1 MAERPILFSGAMVRA
16 ILDGRKTQTRRVIKP
31 QPEPFGVSSYGGT
44 RQGWTWKPDSLRRS
58 WNDDDKDPYRA
69 DPKRMTALAL
79 ACECPYG
86 KPGDRLWG
94 RETLQW
100 GARNNPEPRYNHLWR
115 YAADNKA
122 VMVSKEHETEM
133 RVWAHHKEG
142 DVCVSIHMPRWASR
156 LTLEITK
163 VRVERV
169 QQITPDDCIAE
180 GIEYPVAP
188 SGTPGKVNPL
198 INISDRN
205 LTPHLMKIK
214 GKYTHENLLI
224 AHYAGLWDSINAK
237 RDGGKY
243 AWKKNPWVWVIE
255 YKRVSL

>member
-1 MAERPILFSGAMVRA
+1 MA
-16 ILDGRKTQTRRVIKP
+16 
-31 QPEPFGVSSYGGT
+31 
-44 RQGWTWKPDSLRRS
+44 
-58 WNDDDKDPYRA
+58 
-69 DPKRMTALAL
+69 ALAL

-156 LTLEITK
+156 LTLEIIK
-163 VRVERV
+163 IRLERV
-169 QQITPDDCIAE
+169 QEISEEDAIAE
-180 GIEYPVAP
+180 GTQLP
-188 SGTPGKVNPL
+188 
-198 INISDRN
+198 
-205 LTPHLMKIK
+205 
-214 GKYTHENLLI
+214 I
-224 AHYAGLWDSINAK
+224 AYMPKECQRAAWSERQVFQRLWDSINAK